1 MLFRSYMKHAPQ
13 QSNKKK
19 PAKEPSVAG
28 KPLHF
33 INCDGMDMFVGKNNL
48 QNEYVTFTLA
58 GPNDMW
64 FHAKNVPG
72 SHVIVKSGG
81 RELSDRAY
89 EEAAALAAY
98 FCQNRDSEK
107 VEIDYVQR
115 KAIKKPP
122 KSAFGFVI
130 YHTNYSMMAKPD
142 ISGITE
148 VKDGSPK

>member
-1 MLFRSYMKHAPQ
+1 
-13 QSNKKK
+13 
-19 PAKEPSVAG
+19 
-28 KPLHF
+28 
-33 INCDGMDMFVGKNNL
+33 
-48 QNEYVTFTLA
+48 TLA
-58 GPNDMW
+58 AANDMW

-148 VKDGSPK
+148 VKEGSTK